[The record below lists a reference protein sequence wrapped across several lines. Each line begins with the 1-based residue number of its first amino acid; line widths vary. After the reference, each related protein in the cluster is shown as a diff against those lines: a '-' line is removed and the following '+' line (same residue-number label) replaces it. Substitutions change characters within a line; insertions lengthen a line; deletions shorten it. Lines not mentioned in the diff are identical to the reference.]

1 MTSADAC
8 KQECEATDGCKGYTW
23 KTDSTQCWLKSSV
36 DEYVADALSASGDCN
51 GGIVIDN
58 EGGTDNV
65 DIGSVPA
72 GATVWSQLRARI
84 KLSKD
89 NPSVPCSEI
98 NTTENFCCWWPQS
111 HTCGTC
117 EKCTPGWEACPNDP
131 GHQCGSGAPT
141 PSPAPT
147 TGCDGPFSDKDNGG
161 TNMNTGGETTSAD
174 ACKQECEATDGCKGY
189 TWKTDSTQCWLKSSV
204 DEYG

>member
-1 MTSADAC
+1 MGPTTGCDGPFSDKDNGGTNMNTGGETASADAC

-36 DEYVADALSASGDCN
+36 DEYVVDALSASGDCN
-51 GGIVIDN
+51 GG
-58 EGGTDNV
+58 
-65 DIGSVPA
+65 
-72 GATVWSQLRARI
+72 
-84 KLSKD
+84 
-89 NPSVPCSEI
+89 
-98 NTTENFCCWWPQS
+98 
-111 HTCGTC
+111 
-117 EKCTPGWEACPNDP
+117 TP
-131 GHQCGSGAPT
+131 T
-141 PSPAPT
+141 PAPT

-204 DEYG
+204 DEYVADALSASGDCNGGTPTPAPGCDGPFSDKDNGGTNMNTGGKTTSADACK